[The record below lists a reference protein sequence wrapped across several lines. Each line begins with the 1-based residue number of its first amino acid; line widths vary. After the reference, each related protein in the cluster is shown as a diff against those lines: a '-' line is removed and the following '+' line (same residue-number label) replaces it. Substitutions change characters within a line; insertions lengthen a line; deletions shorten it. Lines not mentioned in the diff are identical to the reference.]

1 VESGTYSIG
10 DKENKFN
17 IRRTS
22 IMRKL
27 KRMVAKTNMRKAG
40 IHKPFKK
47 DIHTKY
53 GVTSYF
59 AEHWR
64 EYV

>member
-1 VESGTYSIG
+1 
-10 DKENKFN
+10 
-17 IRRTS
+17 
-22 IMRKL
+22 MRKL
-27 KRMVAKTNMRKAG
+27 KRMVAKTNMRKSG
-40 IHKPFKK
+40 IHKTFKK
-47 DIHTKY
+47 DIHTNY

>member
-1 VESGTYSIG
+1 
-10 DKENKFN
+10 
-17 IRRTS
+17 
-22 IMRKL
+22 MRKL
-27 KRMVAKTNMRKAG
+27 RRAVTKTNMKKKC

-47 DIHTKY
+47 DVHTKY

-64 EYV
+64 EYI

>member
-1 VESGTYSIG
+1 
-10 DKENKFN
+10 
-17 IRRTS
+17 
-22 IMRKL
+22 MRKL
-27 KRMVAKTNMRKAG
+27 KRMVAKTNMKKKG

-47 DIHTKY
+47 NN
-53 GVTSYF
+53 GTSYF

>member
-1 VESGTYSIG
+1 
-10 DKENKFN
+10 
-17 IRRTS
+17 
-22 IMRKL
+22 MRKL
-27 KRMVAKTNMRKAG
+27 RRMVAKTNMKKKG

-47 DIHTKY
+47 DIATKN
-53 GVTSYF
+53 GATSYF